1 MNRRIPCRVL
11 TAVCSLL
18 LLLAPL
24 CGLADGGV
32 TLTAAMGYD
41 GAITYVRKVPVE
53 VTIQNDGLS
62 DIAGRLSIQV
72 NRYSEY
78 DMYEMPVSVAAG
90 ASARFTLPVVLTQ
103 KQTDYTVRLLQ
114 GEETLASYTFQP
126 EAVINPSDLIIGTL
140 SGDAQSLTG
149 LAITKNDDPLARRE
163 YWTTLALDEKT
174 FPADAESLRFFDML
188 AVDGFDM
195 SALSDAQ
202 KQAFDEW
209 LQAGGIVLVG
219 GGARAAEDFPFFKA
233 YTGVSAGALE
243 RKNVSAPL
251 MDALQMSGESLN
263 ESATVVTLT
272 GASGQAL
279 GEGRLID
286 VRRIG
291 DGYVLTVGFSLGEK
305 PLAGWLGRAAI
316 WQRVLLAS
324 AKTRYQTIV
333 EFRQSGIYDQTEYY
347 ANTSVAESIGVKNG
361 EGMFWPL
368 ALLGAFILLA
378 GVGGY
383 LILKKLDRREWLWA
397 VVPVLALAAALGMW
411 GLSGSLPIRDPVAV
425 HYTLLDVD
433 EDGATSANTVVVASK
448 PEKGSMTLSI
458 NGGAIDMTSSLSY
471 YSTDVESAAQT
482 LRYIYT
488 YGDEETITY
497 RQTKAWQS
505 QYFMVKNAPLT
516 DVSGVKGECVWDGE
530 NMRFTIT
537 NGSSVSLEDGFVL
550 TDFGFVS
557 VPELLPGQTAECVMR
572 PATKEEAEQQDTS
585 AAQGAGAAKV
595 IGGAIGS
602 IQGPVAYFGDND
614 TEICDGVIV
623 DEKDRSSVYSY
634 ELLNAV
640 YYAKQRG
647 ADENERKM
655 WQQRYDLISSANLTN
670 YDSLPNPFIYIAFSD
685 ELDTLRV
692 RMDGRDVAREA
703 QIGCVM
709 VQLHYN
715 PISADGTARFMKDS
729 FPVSVAVLDDNG
741 KPAVG
746 EAIQENS
753 YQSFALSASPA
764 FAFDVSV
771 LPDALEITKADIASR
786 YSYYSYNLSLYNVK
800 TGQWDEWKEYTVD
813 SMGGGTAKGCAP
825 ELQDYIADG
834 VLFVRFEKPENGGDD
849 YADVSVPTLTLE
861 GRVQ

>member
-1 MNRRIPCRVL
+1 MNRRITSRVL
-11 TAVCSLL
+11 AAVCALL
-18 LLLAPL
+18 LVLAPL
-24 CGLADGGV
+24 CSLADGGV
-32 TLTAAMGYD
+32 TLTATMGYD
-41 GAITYVRKVPVE
+41 GAITYVRKVPVD

-62 DIAGRLSIQV
+62 DIAGRLSVQV
-72 NRYSEY
+72 NRFSEY
-78 DMYEMPVSVAAG
+78 DLYEMPVSVAAG

-103 KQTDYTVRLLQ
+103 KQTDYTVRLMQ
-114 GEETLASYTFQP
+114 GEETLASYTLRP

-140 SGDAQSLTG
+140 SSDAQSLAG

-163 YWTTLALDEKT
+163 YWSVLALDEKT

-209 LQAGGIVLVG
+209 LQAGGVVLVG

-233 YTGVSAGALE
+233 YTGIRAGALE
-243 RKNVSAPL
+243 RKNVGALL
-251 MDALQMSGESLN
+251 MDALQMSGESPEQN
-263 ESATVVTLT
+263 ATVVALE
-272 GASGQAL
+272 GASGQSM

-286 VRRIG
+286 VRRVG
-291 DGYVLTVGFSLGEK
+291 DGYVLTAGFSLSEK
-305 PLAGWLGRAAI
+305 PLAGWLGRAAV

-324 AKTRYQTIV
+324 AKTRYQSIV

-347 ANTSVAESIGVKNG
+347 PSTSIAESIGVKNG
-361 EGMFWPL
+361 AGMIWPL
-368 ALLGAFILLA
+368 ALLGAFVMLA

-383 LILKKLDRREWLWA
+383 MILKKLDRREWLWA
-397 VVPVLALAAALGMW
+397 AVPVLALAAALGMW
-411 GLSGSLPIRDPVAV
+411 GLSSRLPIRDPVAV
-425 HYTLLDVD
+425 HYTLLDID
-433 EDGATSANTVVVASK
+433 EDGAATGNTVVVASK
-448 PEKGSMTLSI
+448 PEKGGMTLSI

-471 YSTDVESAAQT
+471 YATDIEQPAAQT

-497 RQTKAWQS
+497 RQTQAWQS
-505 QYFMVKNAPLT
+505 QYFMVKNAPIVN
-516 DVSGVKGECVWDGE
+516 VSGVKGECVWDGE
-530 NMRFTIT
+530 SIRFTIT
-537 NGSSVSLEDGFVL
+537 NGSSVALADGFVL

-572 PATKEEAEQQDTS
+572 PATKEEEAQQASST
-585 AAQGAGAAKV
+585 AQGAGATKV

-602 IQGPVAYFGDND
+602 MQGPVAYFGDND
-614 TEICDGVIV
+614 TEIRDGVLI

-647 ADENERKM
+647 ADENGRKM
-655 WQQRYDLISSANLTN
+655 WQQRYNLISSTNLTN
-670 YDSLPNPFIYIAFSD
+670 YDSLQIPFMYIAFSD

-715 PISADGTARFMKDS
+715 PISADGTARFMKNS
-729 FPVSVAVLDDNG
+729 FPVSIAKVDDNG
-741 KPAVG
+741 RPAVG
-746 EAIQENS
+746 DTLPENS
-753 YQSFALSASPA
+753 YQSFTLSTTPA
-764 FAFDVSV
+764 FAFDVSA
-771 LPDALEITKADIASR
+771 LPNEMEITKADIASR
-786 YSYYSYNLSLYNVK
+786 YSYYAYRISLYNVK
-800 TGQWDEWKEYTVD
+800 TGQWDEWKEFTPD
-813 SMGGGTAKGCAP
+813 STGGGTVKGCAP
-825 ELQDYIADG
+825 ELRDYIAGG
-834 VLFVRFEKPENGGDD
+834 VLFARFEKPDAGDD
-849 YADVSVPTLTLE
+849 YADVSMPTLTLE

>member
-1 MNRRIPCRVL
+1 MNRRITSRVL
-11 TAVCSLL
+11 AAVCALL
-18 LLLAPL
+18 LVLAPL

-32 TLTAAMGYD
+32 TLTATMGYD

-53 VTIQNDGLS
+53 VLIQNDGLS
-62 DIAGRLSIQV
+62 DISGRLSVQV
-72 NRYSEY
+72 NRFSEY
-78 DMYEMPVSVAAG
+78 DLYEMPVSVAAG

-103 KQTDYTVRLLQ
+103 KQTDYTVRLLR
-114 GEETLASYTFQP
+114 GEETLASYTLRP

-140 SGDAQSLTG
+140 SGDAQSLAG

-163 YWTTLALDEKT
+163 YWSVLALDEKT

-209 LQAGGIVLVG
+209 LQNGGIALVG

-233 YTGVSAGALE
+233 YTGIRAGALE
-243 RKNVSAPL
+243 RKNVGALL
-251 MDALQMSGESLN
+251 MDALQMSGESP
-263 ESATVVTLT
+263 EQSATVVSLE
-272 GASGQAL
+272 GANGQSM

-286 VRRIG
+286 VRRVG
-291 DGYVLTVGFSLGEK
+291 DGYVLTAGFSLSEK
-305 PLAGWLGRAAI
+305 PLAGWLGRAAV

-324 AKTRYQTIV
+324 AKTRYQSIV
-333 EFRQSGIYDQTEYY
+333 EFRQSGIYNQTEYY
-347 ANTSVAESIGVKNG
+347 PSTSIAESIGIKNG
-361 EGMFWPL
+361 AGMIWPL
-368 ALLGAFILLA
+368 ALLGAFVVLA

-383 LILKKLDRREWLWA
+383 LILKKLDKREWLWA
-397 VVPVLALAAALGMW
+397 AVPVLALAAALGMW
-411 GLSGSLPIRDPVAV
+411 GLSSRLPIRDPVAV
-425 HYTLLDVD
+425 HYTLLNID
-433 EDGATSANTVVVASK
+433 EDGVAAGNTVVVASK
-448 PEKGSMTLSI
+448 PEKGDMTLSI

-471 YSTDVESAAQT
+471 YAADVEQPAAQT

-497 RQTKAWQS
+497 RQTQAWQS
-505 QYFMVKNAPLT
+505 QYFMVKNAPIVN
-516 DVSGVKGECVWDGE
+516 VSGVKGECVWDGE
-530 NMRFTIT
+530 SIRFTIT
-537 NGSSVSLEDGFVL
+537 NGSSVALADGFVL

-572 PATKEEAEQQDTS
+572 PATKEEEAQQASST
-585 AAQGAGAAKV
+585 AQGAGAAKV

-614 TEICDGVIV
+614 TEIRDGVLI

-655 WQQRYDLISSANLTN
+655 WQQRYNLISSTNLTN
-670 YDSLPNPFIYIAFSD
+670 YDSLQIPFMYIAFSD

-715 PISADGTARFMKDS
+715 PISADGTARFMKNS
-729 FPVSVAVLDDNG
+729 FPVSIATLDDNG
-741 KPAVG
+741 RPAVG
-746 EAIQENS
+746 EALQADS
-753 YQSFALSASPA
+753 YQSFSLSTNPA

-771 LPDALEITKADIASR
+771 LPDAMEITKADIASR
-786 YSYYSYNLSLYNVK
+786 YSYYSYGVSLYNVK
-800 TGQWDEWKEYTVD
+800 TGQWDEWKEFTAD
-813 SMGGGTAKGCAP
+813 STGGGTVKGCAP
-825 ELQDYIADG
+825 ELQDYIAGG
-834 VLFVRFEKPENGGDD
+834 VLFARFEKPDMGED
-849 YADVSVPTLTLE
+849 YADVSMPTLTLE

>member
-1 MNRRIPCRVL
+1 MIRRITCRVL
-11 TAVCSLL
+11 AAVCSLL

-72 NRYSEY
+72 SRFNEY
-78 DMYEMPVSVAAG
+78 DLYEMPVSVAAG
-90 ASARFTLPVVLTQ
+90 ASARYTLPVVLTQ

-114 GEETLASYTFQP
+114 GEETLASYTFRP
-126 EAVINPSDLIIGTL
+126 ETVINPSNLIIGTL

-149 LAITKNDDPLARRE
+149 LAIDKNDDPLARRE

-243 RKNVSAPL
+243 RKNVSAAL
-251 MDALQMSGESLN
+251 MSALQMSGESME
-263 ESATVVTLT
+263 ESATVVTLE
-272 GASGQAL
+272 GASGQPL

-291 DGYVLTVGFSLGEK
+291 EGYVLTAGFSLGEK

-324 AKTRYQTIV
+324 AKTRYQAIV
-333 EFRQSGIYDQTEYY
+333 EFRRSEIYEQTEYY
-347 ANTSVAESIGVKNG
+347 ANTGVAESIGVKNG
-361 EGMFWPL
+361 EGMIWPL
-368 ALLGAFILLA
+368 VLLGAFVVLA

-383 LILKKLDRREWLWA
+383 LILKKLDKREWLWA
-397 VVPVLALAAALGMW
+397 LVPALALATALGMW
-411 GLSGSLPIRDPVAV
+411 GLSARLPIRDPVAV
-425 HYTLLDVD
+425 HYTLLNVD
-433 EDGATSANTVVVASK
+433 EDGATTGNTVVVAAK
-448 PEKGSMTLSI
+448 PEKGSMTLSV
-458 NGGAIDMTSSLSY
+458 NSGAIDMTSSLSY
-471 YSTDVESAAQT
+471 YELDVERPAQT

-497 RQTKAWQS
+497 RQTQAWQS
-505 QYFMVKNAPLT
+505 QSFMVKNVPT
-516 DVSGVKGECVWDGE
+516 VEVGSVKGECVWDGGD
-530 NMRFTIT
+530 MRFTIT
-537 NGSSVSLEDGFVL
+537 NGSSVPLEDGFVI

-572 PATKEEAEQQDTS
+572 QAAKEDEAQQDTS
-585 AAQGAGAAKV
+585 AAQGAAKM
-595 IGGAIGS
+595 IGWASSARYGGGNTAIR
-602 IQGPVAYFGDND
+602 
-614 TEICDGVIV
+614 DGVII
-623 DEKDRSSVYSY
+623 DEKDRSGIYSYDLLGAVYS
-634 ELLNAV
+634 
-640 YYAKQRG
+640 AKST
-647 ADENERKM
+647 AAATDAERKT
-655 WQQRYDLISSANLTN
+655 WELRYDLIGNTNLTN
-670 YDSLPNPFIYIAFSD
+670 YDSLAKPFLYIAFSD
-685 ELDTLRV
+685 ALDMLHV

-703 QIGCVM
+703 QTGCVI

-729 FPVSVAVLDDNG
+729 IPVSLAVLDDNG

-746 EAIQENS
+746 EELNSDS
-753 YQSFALSASPA
+753 YQSFALSTSPA
-764 FAFDVSV
+764 FAFDLGV

-786 YSYYSYNLSLYNVK
+786 YSYYSYVISLYNVK
-800 TGQWDEWKEYTVD
+800 TGQWDEWKEYVAD
-813 SMGGGTAKGCAP
+813 QMGGGTVKGCAP

-834 VLFVRFEKPENGGDD
+834 MLFARFEKPQNGED
-849 YADVSVPTLTLE
+849 YADVSMPALTLE